1 MANTTVIR
9 PVGPTLHLVVG
20 TSQHAAVA
28 VPAPGND
35 QCNYAAFT
43 NSGTADVLVVIA
55 PYAAT
60 PATPTITIPADGASA
75 PTGTYMLGASMPSPI
90 VLAIPPNG
98 FCVSAIATSG
108 ASNDLWIT
116 PVGDQS

>member
-9 PVGPTLHLVVG
+9 PIGQTLRLVVS

-28 VPAPGND
+28 VPTTGND

-43 NSGTADVLVVIA
+43 NSGTGDVMVVVA
-55 PYAAT
+55 PYAST
-60 PATPTITIPADGASA
+60 PYTPTITIPADGAFA
-75 PTGTYMLGASMPSPI
+75 PAGTFLLHASMTAPV
-90 VLAIPPNG
+90 VLAVPANG
-98 FCVSAIATSG
+98 FCVSAIAVSG
-108 ASNDLWIT
+108 ASNDLYIT